1 MSEKSLI
8 RRRRPDRGG
17 GTPAVCLAAVW
28 LAACLAAGAAGAD
41 MAKSMVES
49 GNRLYAEG
57 SYVEAVGEYDRAIT
71 AAPEAAE
78 PKFNKANAYYR
89 LDDYAGAA
97 DLFRQAA
104 AETKDMDLVARAK
117 YNLGN
122 CHFQTGSR
130 QRDSD
135 LEKALKQFESA
146 IASWRQ
152 VLEIEPENEKAARN
166 IEVARLTIKDIIDQL
181 KKQQQEQQQQG
192 DQQDQKQQG
201 DQKDQQQG
209 QQDQKQQGDQQGQ
222 QDQKQQ
228 GDQQDQQDQKQQG
241 EQQQAGDQ
249 KRQEK
254 KAAPAAT
261 ADEILDK
268 EKQRRRQKAQLR
280 PGGYQKVDRDW

>member
-1 MSEKSLI
+1 M
-8 RRRRPDRGG
+8 
-17 GTPAVCLAAVW
+17 CLAAVW

-209 QQDQKQQGDQQGQ
+209 QQ
-222 QDQKQQ
+222 
-228 GDQQDQQDQKQQG
+228 
-241 EQQQAGDQ
+241 EQAGDQ

>member
-1 MSEKSLI
+1 MNEKSPI

-17 GTPAVCLAAVW
+17 GTPAVCLTAVW

-41 MAKSMVES
+41 TAKSMVES

-181 KKQQQEQQQQG
+181 KKQQEQQQQDQQQG

-201 DQKDQQQG
+201 GQQDQPQG
-209 QQDQKQQGDQQGQ
+209 QQDQKQQGEQQQ
-222 QDQKQQ
+222 QE
-228 GDQQDQQDQKQQG
+228 QQG